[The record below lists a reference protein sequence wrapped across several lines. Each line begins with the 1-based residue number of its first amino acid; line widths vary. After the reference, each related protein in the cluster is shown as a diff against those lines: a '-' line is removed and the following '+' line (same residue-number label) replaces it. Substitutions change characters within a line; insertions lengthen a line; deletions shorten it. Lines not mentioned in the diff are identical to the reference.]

1 MKTSNIDIYIF
12 DQESSAFI
20 YVDGNL
26 KKCFIDTSM
35 SLNDAY
41 DVFALFPP
49 AFYSFNVSNFDI
61 EGTEIDWDSR
71 ESYLFDDDVGIVHTI
86 VNKENVKKGMFDT
99 VDKIKSIKGF
109 KLI

>member
-1 MKTSNIDIYIF
+1 MKTSNVDIYIF
-12 DQESSAFI
+12 DQDSSVFI
-20 YVDGNL
+20 YIDGNL
-26 KKCFIDTSM
+26 KTCFIDTYVN
-35 SLNDAY
+35 LN

-61 EGTEIDWDSR
+61 EGTEIDLDSPK
-71 ESYLFDDDVGIVHTI
+71 SYLVNDNVDIVHTV